1 VVPPSNKGFGSQM
14 IEKVLAGE
22 LSAEANLHY
31 AEDGLKA
38 EFIVPDRSFA
48 AGQTAVE
55 SY

>member
-1 VVPPSNKGFGSQM
+1 M